1 MQIEEDH
8 PMRTEWISRRLGRRT
23 AVVPCLAAIFLL
35 TAVPGSAADR
45 VVESRTKTARLAPKD
60 FGTDTYGVTK
70 ISAMSFYPSTSQ
82 DGYATTG
89 SLGRMGTINQLT
101 DFYAA
106 VDLPAGVIIDY
117 VGLNSTTDTA
127 FALGVALYN
136 RTKDGNLTTLTT
148 FSTTV
153 HGWDTEF
160 NADPIGYLFYG
171 LTGNA
176 LILHVQLAD
185 VPTLQAFGWVEVW
198 WRRVVSP
205 PPPIATFADVPMDHP
220 LFQYIEA
227 LAASGITGGCGNGNY
242 CPNAPLTRGQMAV
255 FLSKALGLHWS
266 GL

>member
-1 MQIEEDH
+1 
-8 PMRTEWISRRLGRRT
+8 
-23 AVVPCLAAIFLL
+23 
-35 TAVPGSAADR
+35 
-45 VVESRTKTARLAPKD
+45 
-60 FGTDTYGVTK
+60 
-70 ISAMSFYPSTSQ
+70 MSFYPSTSQ

-148 FSTTV
+148 FSSTV

-205 PPPIATFADVPMDHP
+205 PPPVALTMNDPICTWLPADSPDP
-220 LFQYIEA
+220 A
-227 LAASGITGGCGNGNY
+227 KSTITPSPGMQGQGGGANDVEQVN
-242 CPNAPLTRGQMAV
+242 PAPLCWHVPFVVLTMRVTFRVGAGRNVNEVISTSPMFATA
-255 FLSKALGLHWS
+255 SS
-266 GL
+266 